1 LGYECYLADPGH
13 YGFAVILQVTEYSG
27 FLWDSSSGIE
37 MKDATVLENSATNGN
52 GKHPHPRPYLGHFY
66 VSKYLTTQ
74 CSIFKDKRE
83 LTAVLIPMTLPGVTI
98 LIIYQTHCKY

>member
-1 LGYECYLADPGH
+1 MNVTLVTH

-66 VSKYLTTQ
+66 VSKPGIKLYLLVLP
-74 CSIFKDKRE
+74 SNLFN
-83 LTAVLIPMTLPGVTI
+83 AVSLR
-98 LIIYQTHCKY
+98 